1 VAFVLVVLKALIE
14 IAGLALIA
22 QFLVGIFGWGR
33 RQENPVYRL
42 FQVVSSPVTRLVR
55 LVTPKVVL
63 DQHIP
68 LAAFF
73 LLLFAWLGTIY
84 GIARSCTADPQ
95 QASCA
100 RWQQAQHAQQ
110 AR

>member
-1 VAFVLVVLKALIE
+1 MAFFLIVLKALIE
-14 IAGLALIA
+14 VAGLALLG
-22 QFLVGIFGWGR
+22 QFIVGIFAWSR
-33 RQENPVYRL
+33 RHDNVIYRL
-42 FQVVSSPVTRLVR
+42 FELIASPVTKLVR
-55 LVTPKVVL
+55 LITPKVVL

-73 LLLFAWLGTIY
+73 VLVFAWLAVVY
-84 GIARSCTADPQ
+84 GISRSCANDPQ

-100 RWQQAQHAQQ
+100 RLQQ